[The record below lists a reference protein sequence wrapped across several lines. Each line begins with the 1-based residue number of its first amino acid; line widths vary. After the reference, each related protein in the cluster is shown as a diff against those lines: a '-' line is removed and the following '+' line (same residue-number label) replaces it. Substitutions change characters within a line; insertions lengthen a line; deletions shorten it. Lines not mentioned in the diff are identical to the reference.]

1 MHSVAME
8 MRNYLILNRKCL
20 SGSSQ
25 FVISQQKTKMPNVPL
40 DNQSSSLYHV
50 NMNEWFCSHCG
61 QSTNHSSC
69 GQCHQPSL
77 LNERYALYERL
88 GQGGSAETWKAFDRE
103 KQQWVAIKEMPWR
116 ILDGSKIQQR
126 FFREAEFLR
135 QMQHSA
141 IPSYFDH
148 FVTKNG
154 RHSTLHIVQQFIE
167 GLSLFEE
174 MKTRRYSKDE
184 VWEMAKEL
192 LKILQYIHGLAPA
205 IIHRDIKPSN
215 IIRDSQGHLVL
226 IDFGSA
232 RDILTEVGLGASTV
246 SGTFGYMSPEQI
258 QGYATPQSD
267 LYSVGAFMVHLL
279 TRRDPSSLTDHQ
291 LRIHWEEHCSLS
303 PPLSSF
309 LNQLIES
316 NSQKRLRSATLALS
330 LLRDAIQRDRFP
342 QPQNPP
348 ALTTVPK
355 MSEEF
360 QTQHQAPAF
369 STPPQQPSLKPQVPS
384 LTPLLQELDPPDP
397 SALDPLASLP
407 KHRRGWWEPR
417 PTTPPEQRNKA
428 THPATQLVLMSS
440 LMVLLAIGF
449 QLLLIAIL

>member
-1 MHSVAME
+1 
-8 MRNYLILNRKCL
+8 
-20 SGSSQ
+20 
-25 FVISQQKTKMPNVPL
+25 MPNVAL
-40 DNQSSSLYHV
+40 DNQSSSLYHID
-50 NMNEWFCSHCG
+50 MNEWFCSHCG
-61 QSTNHSSC
+61 TPTTTISC
-69 GQCHQPSL
+69 GTCHRMSL
-77 LNERYALYERL
+77 LNERYALHERL
-88 GQGGSAETWKAFDRE
+88 GLGGSAETWKAFDQE

-116 ILDGSKIQQR
+116 VLDGSKIQQR

-135 QMQHSA
+135 QMQHPA

-148 FVTKNG
+148 FVTKSG

-174 MKTRRYSKDE
+174 MKTRRYSKEE
-184 VWEMAKEL
+184 VWEMAKDL
-192 LKILQYIHGLAPA
+192 LKILQYIHGLAPS

-215 IIRDSQGHLVL
+215 IIRDPQGHLVL

-267 LYSVGAFMVHLL
+267 LYSVGAFVVHLL
-279 TRRDPSSLTDHQ
+279 TRRNPSSLTDHQ
-291 LRIHWEEHCSLS
+291 LHIHWEEHCALS

-309 LNQLIES
+309 LNQMIEA
-316 NSQKRLRSATLALS
+316 NSKKRLRTATLALS
-330 LLRDAIQRDRFP
+330 LLRDALHQDRLP
-342 QPQNPP
+342 QPRPAATPPVAQARLIAAPPQNP
-348 ALTTVPK
+348 T
-355 MSEEF
+355 
-360 QTQHQAPAF
+360 
-369 STPPQQPSLKPQVPS
+369 STSSAVSQQSSKKPQPPS
-384 LTPLLQELDPPDP
+384 FTPLLQELDPPEP

-417 PTTPPEQRNKA
+417 PTTPPEQRNKP

>member
-1 MHSVAME
+1 
-8 MRNYLILNRKCL
+8 
-20 SGSSQ
+20 
-25 FVISQQKTKMPNVPL
+25 MPNVTL
-40 DNQSSSLYHV
+40 DNQALPLYYV

-61 QSTNHSSC
+61 QPTTTLSC
-69 GQCHQPSL
+69 GQCHHISL
-77 LNERYALYERL
+77 LNNRYALHKRL
-88 GQGGSAETWKAFDRE
+88 GQGGNAETWKAFDQE

-116 ILDGSKIQQR
+116 VLDGSKIQQR

-135 QMQHSA
+135 QMRHPS

-148 FVTKNG
+148 FVTKSG
-154 RHSTLHIVQQFIE
+154 RHSTLHIVQQFIA

-174 MKTRRYSKDE
+174 MKTRRYSKEE

-192 LKILQYIHGLAPA
+192 LQILQYIHGLAPA

-215 IIRDSQGHLVL
+215 IIRDQQGHLVL

-246 SGTFGYMSPEQI
+246 SGTFGYMSPEQL

-267 LYSVGAFMVHLL
+267 LYSVGAFVVHLL

-303 PPLSSF
+303 LPLSSF
-309 LNQLIES
+309 LNQLIEA
-316 NSQKRLRSATLALS
+316 NSQKRLGTATLALS
-330 LLRDAIQRDRFP
+330 LLRDALH
-342 QPQNPP
+342 QNRLPIPSPP
-348 ALTTVPK
+348 ESSPVLPAAEPTLPSP
-355 MSEEF
+355 SEEAV
-360 QTQHQAPAF
+360 AP
-369 STPPQQPSLKPQVPS
+369 PLQVQNQPSSAPRPPVF
-384 LTPLLQELDPPDP
+384 TPLLQELDSPTTSD
-397 SALDPLASLP
+397 LDPLATLP

-417 PTTPPEQRNKA
+417 PTTPPEQRNKP